1 MEVLSQLFNAALVVA
16 TIRTTTPILLV
27 ALGGSF
33 TTKAGI
39 FNIGLEGQM
48 LIAAFFAV
56 LGSIWTGS
64 AVGGLIAGVAAALVF
79 ALVYAV
85 LVVSFRANEVV
96 VGLAL
101 NILAGGMT
109 ISLMKA
115 IFGTRGSIV
124 GRGIVGLPKVQ
135 IPGARDLLGPTGAQF
150 VSGFT
155 PLVYVAAI
163 SVPVLMLVY
172 ARTRLGLHIRV
183 TGEKPEAAEALGIPI
198 ARVRYTASLL
208 CGLFAGLAGAHLS
221 LGYITMFTENMSS
234 GRGFMAVAILIFSA
248 GDPLKVLAGCVLFGF
263 ADAFSLR
270 LQTFGYP
277 SYLVLAVPYAVAL
290 AALFLLSWQS
300 RPRLIRETL
309 ESMGRS
315 LSTTRSASDGGDRGN
330 DAASARQP

>member
-1 MEVLSQLFNAALVVA
+1 MEILNTFLNVGLIVA
-16 TIRTTTPILLV
+16 TIRTTAPILLV

-64 AVGGLIAGVAAALVF
+64 SLGGLVIGVAAALAF

-101 NILAGGMT
+101 NILAGGIT

-135 IPGARDLLGPTGAQF
+135 VPGARDILGPSYAQMI
-150 VSGFT
+150 SGYT
-155 PLVYVAAI
+155 PLVYVAFL
-163 SVPVLMLVY
+163 SVPLLALFY
-172 ARTRLGLHIRV
+172 ARTRLGLYLRV
-183 TGEKPEAAEALGIPI
+183 VGEKPEAAETLGISI
-198 ARVRYTASLL
+198 AKVRYIASLL
-208 CGLFAGLAGAHLS
+208 CGLFAGLAGAHMS

-248 GDPLKVLAGCVLFGF
+248 GDPWKVLAGCVLFGF
-263 ADAFSLR
+263 ADALSLR
-270 LQTFGYP
+270 LQTLDFP

-290 AALFLLSWQS
+290 LALFVLSWRAQPK
-300 RPRLIRETL
+300 RIRETL
-309 ESMGRS
+309 ETMRAALAVKSHP
-315 LSTTRSASDGGDRGN
+315 SA
-330 DAASARQP
+330 